1 MPTCYS
7 RTIEEVAVKRFAR
20 QLATL
25 AVLLFVTDGVALVPG
40 PVHAQEA
47 AATAE
52 ASAVG
57 AFSENTLI
65 ARYSVDPDVFGDVT
79 SSAELVAQLREHL
92 TVDVAMPLDEELR
105 VTLRGLLVNP
115 DQRGAPYSFLSSDL
129 GFEYE
134 SYELMSAE
142 LGTAVR
148 GSHGS
153 SSAFDDSDWDE
164 DVAWTWLVE
173 AVETGLI
180 ESIAADGRFARDGEG
195 RVSLSVASVH
205 AVATDDWEFEE
216 GLERMYVKLQPA
228 PRFSSSVYA
237 DWEAPEG
244 FTYDVQALLI
254 ELEPGPMPD
263 LPSVELS
270 AEILDRLVGDYE
282 AQPGIIFNVRRED
295 NSLIAG
301 MVGEGVPEDA
311 EEFQLSP
318 VSETEFWSEMRGRR
332 IPFTFEIG
340 ESGKA
345 TSVTVEDSGG
355 SLTWPRAQ

>member
-1 MPTCYS
+1 
-7 RTIEEVAVKRFAR
+7 V
-20 QLATL
+20 
-25 AVLLFVTDGVALVPG
+25 
-40 PVHAQEA
+40 
-47 AATAE
+47 
-52 ASAVG
+52 
-57 AFSENTLI
+57 
-65 ARYSVDPDVFGDVT
+65 ARYSVDPDVFGNVT
-79 SSAELVAQLREHL
+79 SSAEFVAQLREHL
-92 TVDVAMPLDEELR
+92 TIAVAMPLDEELR

-134 SYELMSAE
+134 SDVLMSAE

-153 SSAFDDSDWDE
+153 SSAFDDADWDE
-164 DVAWTWLVE
+164 DAAWTWLLE
-173 AVETGLI
+173 AVETGLTS
-180 ESIAADGRFARDGEG
+180 SIAADGSFGRGDEG
-195 RVSLSVASVH
+195 RVSLRVAGVH
-205 AVATDDWEFEE
+205 AVAADDWEFEE
-216 GLERMYVKLQPA
+216 GLERVYVKLQPA

-295 NSLIAG
+295 DSLIAG

-318 VSETEFWSEMRGRR
+318 ASETAFWSEMRGRR